1 MDDYDVNDQRIK
13 RIEYILDELPRIEE
27 RIDRINAQIGYR
39 DMTVK
44 QFCDLVS
51 ERSTLVKRYNEL
63 NREAKENY
71 RLVIGMEKGDITYST
86 EGAL

>member
-27 RIDRINAQIGYR
+27 RIDRINAQIGSR
-39 DMTVK
+39 EMTGN
-44 QFCDLVS
+44 QFRALVA

-63 NREAKENY
+63 NREAKQNY
-71 RLVIGMEKGDITYST
+71 RLVTGMERGDITYST
-86 EGAL
+86 ESAL

>member
-1 MDDYDVNDQRIK
+1 MDDYDVNDQRIN
-13 RIEYILDELPRIEE
+13 RINYILDELPRIEE
-27 RIDRINAQIGYR
+27 RIDRINAQIGSR
-39 DMTVK
+39 EMTGQ
-44 QFCDLVS
+44 QFRNLVA

-71 RLVIGMEKGDITYST
+71 RLVTGMEKGDITYST

>member
-27 RIDRINAQIGYR
+27 RIDRINAQIGSR
-39 DMTVK
+39 EMTGQ
-44 QFCDLVS
+44 QFRALVS
-51 ERSTLVKRYNEL
+51 ERSTLVKRYDEL

-71 RLVIGMEKGDITYST
+71 RLVTGKEKGKITYST
-86 EGAL
+86 EGTI

>member
-27 RIDRINAQIGYR
+27 RIDRINAQIGNR

-44 QFCDLVS
+44 QFRDLVS

-63 NREAKENY
+63 NREAKKNY
-71 RLVIGMEKGDITYST
+71 RLVKGMEKGDITYST

>member
-27 RIDRINAQIGYR
+27 RIDRINAQIGNR

-44 QFCDLVS
+44 QFRDLVS
-51 ERSTLVKRYNEL
+51 ERSTLVKRYDEL

-71 RLVIGMEKGDITYST
+71 RLVTGKEKGKITYST
-86 EGAL
+86 EGTI

>member
-27 RIDRINAQIGYR
+27 RIDRINAQIGNR

-44 QFCDLVS
+44 QFRDLVS

-71 RLVIGMEKGDITYST
+71 RLVTGMEKET
-86 EGAL
+86 

>member
-27 RIDRINAQIGYR
+27 RIDRINAQIGNR

-44 QFCDLVS
+44 QFRDLVS

>member
-27 RIDRINAQIGYR
+27 RIDRINAQIGSR
-39 DMTVK
+39 EMTGQ
-44 QFCDLVS
+44 QFRALVA
-51 ERSTLVKRYNEL
+51 ERSTLVKRYDEL

-71 RLVIGMEKGDITYST
+71 RLVTGMGRGNITFST
-86 EGAL
+86 EAEL

>member
-27 RIDRINAQIGYR
+27 RIDRINAQIGR
-39 DMTVK
+39 REMTGQ
-44 QFCDLVS
+44 QFRALVA
-51 ERSTLVKRYNEL
+51 ERSTLVKRYDEL

-71 RLVIGMEKGDITYST
+71 RLVTGIERGNITYST

>member
-27 RIDRINAQIGYR
+27 RIDRINAQIGSR
-39 DMTVK
+39 EMTGQ
-44 QFCDLVS
+44 QFRALVA
-51 ERSTLVKRYNEL
+51 ERSTLVKRYDEL

>member
-1 MDDYDVNDQRIK
+1 MDDYDVNEQRIK
-13 RIEYILDELPRIEE
+13 RIEYILNELPRIEE
-27 RIDRINAQIGYR
+27 RIDRINAQIGNR

-44 QFCDLVS
+44 QFRDLVS

-86 EGAL
+86 EGTL